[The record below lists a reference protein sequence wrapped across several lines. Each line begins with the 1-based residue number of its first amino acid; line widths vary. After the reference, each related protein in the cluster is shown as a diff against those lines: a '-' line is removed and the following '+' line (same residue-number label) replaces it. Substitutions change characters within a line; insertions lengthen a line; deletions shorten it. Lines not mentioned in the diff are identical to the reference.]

1 LLDITSSNHSFLN
14 RKIINEPNWFNYSS
28 FYSFVADQNFNVLVE
43 LGVFFGL
50 SISFLAQEHKAKNN
64 GVKIYGVD
72 LFDTWAGKEEIESL
86 YDTKGLSDEERL
98 KKLGEYKYN
107 FVTNRLEEIGC
118 KHFVELIKS
127 DSCSAASLFENESVD
142 FVFID
147 GDHRYDYVKK
157 DIESWLPKIKKG
169 GIVSGH
175 DYQEK
180 GVSAAV
186 EEIFGHSAQVF
197 EKSRSCW
204 YVHI

>member
-1 LLDITSSNHSFLN
+1 MV
-14 RKIINEPNWFNYSS
+14 KNEPNWFNYAN
-28 FYSFVADQNFNVLVE
+28 FYEFVANHNFKTFVE
-43 LGVFFGL
+43 VGVFFGL
-50 SISFLAQEHKAKNN
+50 SISFLAQKIKSKD

-86 YDTKGLSDEERL
+86 YDTKGLSDEDRL

-107 FVTNRLEEIGC
+107 FVVNRLNKVGC
-118 KHFVELIKS
+118 NHFVELIKS
-127 DSCSAASLFENESVD
+127 DSSAAASLFENESLD

-147 GDHRYDYVKK
+147 GNHWYDYVKK
-157 DIESWLPKIKKG
+157 DIEAWLPKIKKG

-180 GVSAAV
+180 GVSTAV

-197 EKSRSCW
+197 EKSISCW